1 VVVATVAA
9 VLAASAV
16 GLTWSSSHA
25 AFAETRRFEI
35 QSASVV
41 GSPSGA
47 SLSPAVRVDAPDPPT
62 LVAPVAA
69 PVNRSTCR
77 RDLDGPVWTITIPDI
92 SYACPVYAG
101 GQSMLNSGAVT
112 LISDEAI
119 RTVLADHPGGSGVL
133 WLAGHRTSH
142 GGAFAAVPDLADGA
156 IVTLDDGTFS
166 ASYRVVARIYVEIKN
181 DRVVDASGRATG
193 EATLDS
199 IIRPDHGGNGAARL
213 LLQTCDGD
221 NHRWMIYA
229 DLVTG

>member
-92 SYACPVYAG
+92 SYACPV
-101 GQSMLNSGAVT
+101 
-112 LISDEAI
+112 
-119 RTVLADHPGGSGVL
+119 
-133 WLAGHRTSH
+133 
-142 GGAFAAVPDLADGA
+142 
-156 IVTLDDGTFS
+156 
-166 ASYRVVARIYVEIKN
+166 
-181 DRVVDASGRATG
+181 
-193 EATLDS
+193 
-199 IIRPDHGGNGAARL
+199 
-213 LLQTCDGD
+213 
-221 NHRWMIYA
+221 
-229 DLVTG
+229 